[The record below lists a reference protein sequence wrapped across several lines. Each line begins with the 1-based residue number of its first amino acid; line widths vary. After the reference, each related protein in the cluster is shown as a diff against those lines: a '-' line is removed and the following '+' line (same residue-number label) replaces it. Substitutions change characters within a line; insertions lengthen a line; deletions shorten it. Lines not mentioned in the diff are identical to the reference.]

1 MRRAAFAL
9 VLGLAAAVTAC
20 GDDDSGSSSSSPTT
34 AASTPASSSAP
45 PSSGSGSCTFDG
57 GTEPVS
63 APEPVEVMVLTD
75 VRVAGHPCFDRVVFE
90 FREPGDPGFQV
101 GYVPGPI
108 VMDGS
113 GDPVAVQGSTFLQI
127 RMPSASGFDFET
139 SSPSYNGPTDFT
151 PSDTAQIR
159 QVVRTGDF
167 EALLTWVVGLD
178 EQRPFTVSVL
188 HDPTRVVVDI
198 G

>member
-1 MRRAAFAL
+1 MRRAALVLAF
-9 VLGLAAAVTAC
+9 VLGLVVTAC
-20 GDDDSGSSSSSPTT
+20 GDDDNGPSSSSTTT
-34 AASTPASSSAP
+34 ASTTASSSPP
-45 PSSGSGSCTFDG
+45 PSSGSDACTFDG

-63 APEPVEVMVLTD
+63 APAPIEVMVLTD

-90 FREPGDPGFQV
+90 FRNPGEPGFEAS
-101 GYVPGPI
+101 YVPGPI

-127 RMPSASGFDFET
+127 RMPSATGFDFET
-139 SSPSYNGPTDFT
+139 GTPSYDGPTEFT
-151 PSDTAQIR
+151 PSDTAR
-159 QVVRTGDF
+159 VREVVRTGDF

-178 EQRPFTVSVL
+178 EERPFTVTTL
-188 HDPTRVVVDI
+188 QDPTRVVVDI

>member
-1 MRRAAFAL
+1 MRRVALGLAFAL
-9 VLGLAAAVTAC
+9 PLTLSAC
-20 GDDDSGSSSSSPTT
+20 GDDDGSGSSAATT
-34 AASTPASSSAP
+34 AASTTAPSSAP
-45 PSSGSGSCTFDG
+45 PSSGSGSCTFEG
-57 GTEPVS
+57 GTAPVEL
-63 APEPVEVMVLTD
+63 AGQAEVMVLTD

-90 FREPGDPGFQV
+90 FRDPGDPGFQV

-139 SSPSYNGPTDFT
+139 STPSYTGPTEFT

-159 QVVRTGDF
+159 EVVRTGDF

-178 EQRPFTVSVL
+178 EQRPFTVTTL
-188 HDPTRVVVDI
+188 QDPTRVVVDI

>member
-1 MRRAAFAL
+1 MRRGTLVLVLAFA
-9 VLGLAAAVTAC
+9 AVVAAC
-20 GDDDSGSSSSSPTT
+20 GDDDGGSGSSSSTT
-34 AASTPASSSAP
+34 SASTSASSSTP
-45 PSSGSGSCTFDG
+45 PSSGSEPCTFDG

-90 FREPGDPGFQV
+90 FRDPGDPGFQV

-113 GDPVAVQGSTFLQI
+113 GAPVEVQGSTFLQI
-127 RMPSASGFDFET
+127 RMPSATGFDFET
-139 SSPSYNGPTDFT
+139 STPSYNGPTEFT
-151 PSDTAQIR
+151 PSDTAQVR
-159 QVVRTGDF
+159 EVVRTGDF

-178 EQRPFTVSVL
+178 EQRPFTVNVL

>member
-1 MRRAAFAL
+1 MRRGAFVL
-9 VLGLAAAVTAC
+9 VIALAAVAAAC
-20 GDDDSGSSSSSPTT
+20 GDDNNGSGSPSSTT
-34 AASTPASSSAP
+34 TESTTASSSGP
-45 PSSGSGSCTFDG
+45 PSSGSGSCSFDG
-57 GTEPVS
+57 GTASVEL
-63 APEPVEVMVLTD
+63 AGQAEVMVLSD

-90 FREPGDPGFQV
+90 FRDPGDPGFQV

-113 GDPVAVQGSTFLQI
+113 GDPVDVQGSTFLQI

-139 SSPSYNGPTDFT
+139 STPSYTGPTEFT

-159 QVVRTGDF
+159 EVVRTGDF

-178 EQRPFTVSVL
+178 EVRPFEVSVL
-188 HDPTRVVVDI
+188 HDPTRVVVDV

>member
-1 MRRAAFAL
+1 MRRAALAL
-9 VLGLAAAVTAC
+9 VLALGVVMAAC
-20 GDDDSGSSSSSPTT
+20 GDDDDGSSSSSSTTT
-34 AASTPASSSAP
+34 ASTSASSAP
-45 PSSGSGSCTFDG
+45 PSSGSGSCAFDG
-57 GTEPVS
+57 GTASVEQ
-63 APEPVEVMVLTD
+63 AGKAEVMVLSD

-90 FREPGDPGFQV
+90 FRDPGDPGFQV

-113 GDPVAVQGSTFLQI
+113 GEPGEVQGSTFLQI

-139 SSPSYNGPTDFT
+139 STPSYNGPTRFT
-151 PSDTAQIR
+151 PSDTAYVND
-159 QVVRTGDF
+159 VVRTGDF

-178 EQRPFTVSVL
+178 EQRPFTVTAL
-188 HDPTRVVVDI
+188 QDPTRVVVDI

>member
-1 MRRAAFAL
+1 MRRAALALALTLGL
-9 VLGLAAAVTAC
+9 VLAAC
-20 GDDDSGSSSSSPTT
+20 GDDDDSGSSSPATS
-34 AASTPASSSAP
+34 ASTSAPSSS
-45 PSSGSGSCTFDG
+45 SDTGSCTFDG
-57 GTEPVS
+57 GTDAVS

-90 FREPGDPGFQV
+90 FRDPGEPGYDV

-113 GDPVAVQGSTFLQI
+113 GDPVPVQGSAFLQI
-127 RMPSASGFDFET
+127 RMPSATGFDFET
-139 SSPSYNGPTDFT
+139 STPSYDGPTRFT
-151 PSDTAQIR
+151 PSDTTQVR
-159 QVVRTGDF
+159 EVVRTGDF

-178 EQRPFTVSVL
+178 EERPFTVTTL
-188 HDPTRVVVDI
+188 EDPTRVVVDI

>member
-1 MRRAAFAL
+1 MRRAAL
-9 VLGLAAAVTAC
+9 VLVIGLAAVVTAC
-20 GDDDSGSSSSSPTT
+20 GDDDDGGSNSSSSTTTASTTASSSGSS
-34 AASTPASSSAP
+34 
-45 PSSGSGSCTFDG
+45 SCTFDG

-63 APEPVEVMVLTD
+63 APEPVEVLTLTD
-75 VRVAGHPCFDRVVFE
+75 VRVAGHQCFDRVVFE
-90 FREPGDPGFQV
+90 FRDPGDPGYQV

-113 GDPVAVQGSTFLQI
+113 GEPVAVQGSTFLQI

-139 SSPSYNGPTDFT
+139 STPSYNGPTEFT
-151 PSDTAQIR
+151 PSDTTQVR

-178 EQRPFTVSVL
+178 EQRPFTVTTL
-188 HDPTRVVVDI
+188 QDPTRVVVDI